1 MTPKLSSTLDNSDT
15 KTIHFLN
22 NKNIVIIPPVFLE
35 GKQIPNFEKKMSF
48 SIITLPQNVFL
59 SNMQVRYQNL
69 NIK

>member
-35 GKQIPNFEKKMSF
+35 GKQISNFEKKMSF